1 MKTLNR
7 DNTSRI
13 ANVALLAV
21 LYGMVL
27 ASLTGCAGTTPQ
39 ARWAEKRQA
48 LTSIN
53 DTFSDAVDAGQ
64 LTDRQTVDIGTVL
77 KMATT
82 YLDTAKQELP
92 EGGATFEGYLQKTKR
107 ILELMQIQLAERK
120 ENP

>member
-1 MKTLNR
+1 MHRN
-7 DNTSRI
+7 NASRI
-13 ANVALLAV
+13 ANATLLAL

-27 ASLTGCAGTTPQ
+27 MFITGCAGTTPR
-39 ARWAEKRQA
+39 ARLAEKRQA

-92 EGGATFEGYLQKTKR
+92 EGGATFESYLQKTQR
-107 ILELMQIQLAERK
+107 ILELIQIQLAERERK
-120 ENP
+120 P